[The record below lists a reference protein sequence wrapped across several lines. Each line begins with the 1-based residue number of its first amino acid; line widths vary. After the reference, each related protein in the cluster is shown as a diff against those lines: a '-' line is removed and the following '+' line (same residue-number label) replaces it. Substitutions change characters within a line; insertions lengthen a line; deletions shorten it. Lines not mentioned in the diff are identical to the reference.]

1 MSVKI
6 TSDSILNSPLLK
18 KAGELATSIDSKVV
32 NAHIQSVASS
42 SIADSKLT
50 SEISTNYAKAALNI
64 QDAKD
69 MVISSLKEILNKYF
83 VKGNEKI
90 SPRII
95 FRPKEGIARFRI
107 GNEIPGFSGLI
118 QENKMIC
125 AYYDKNLKP
134 SRVYSFS
141 NSGEID
147 LLDLETSAM
156 RHYSKED
163 IDALKYYKYHPDSLH
178 MKLRHD
184 KDICSGGFKE
194 ERDNVIVRLSE
205 LFNDDFRV
213 LRTKSDS
220 VLYRALQQDLTPEN
234 IQELIKIGGVFTEKS
249 FCSTSANLDPA
260 IRFSCKNPNFEGL
273 FPNGRA
279 ILKIDIPKGSKYINM
294 DEMFNI
300 DLRHWKEDE
309 FLLNK
314 GSKFL
319 VTGFDRENGFI
330 NVKYLGE

>member
-1 MSVKI
+1 MSIKI
-6 TSDSILNSPLLK
+6 SSDSVLNSSLLK
-18 KAGELATSIDSKVV
+18 KVGELATSIDSKAV
-32 NAHIQSVASS
+32 NSPIQSVAPSS
-42 SIADSKLT
+42 LADSKLA

-64 QDAKD
+64 HDAKD
-69 MVISSLKEILNKYF
+69 TVISSFKEILNKYF
-83 VKGNEKI
+83 VKGDEQI
-90 SPRII
+90 SSRII
-95 FRPKEGIARFRI
+95 FRSKEELVRFRI
-107 GNEIPGFSGLI
+107 GNEISGFPGLI
-118 QENKMIC
+118 QDNKMIC

-134 SRVYSFS
+134 NRVYSFS

-147 LLDLETSAM
+147 LLDLKTSTM

-163 IDALKYYKYHPDSLH
+163 IDALQYYKYHPDSLH
-178 MKLRHD
+178 MKLRHG
-184 KDICSGGFKE
+184 KDICSGGFKD

-205 LFNDDFRV
+205 LFNDDSKV

-220 VLYRALQQDLTPEN
+220 VLYRALQQNLTPED
-234 IQELIKIGGVFTEKS
+234 IQELTKIGGVFTEKS
-249 FCSTSANLDPA
+249 FCSTSTNLDPA
-260 IRFSCKNPNFEGL
+260 LRFSCQNHNFECL
-273 FPNGRA
+273 FPNGQA

>member
-1 MSVKI
+1 MSIKI
-6 TSDSILNSPLLK
+6 SSDSVLNSSLLK
-18 KAGELATSIDSKVV
+18 KVGELATSIDSKAV
-32 NAHIQSVASS
+32 NSPIQSVAPSS
-42 SIADSKLT
+42 LADSKLA

-64 QDAKD
+64 HDAKD
-69 MVISSLKEILNKYF
+69 TVIPSFKEILNKYF
-83 VKGNEKI
+83 VKGDEQI
-90 SPRII
+90 SSRII
-95 FRPKEGIARFRI
+95 FRPKEGLVRFRI
-107 GNEIPGFSGLI
+107 GNEISGFPGLI
-118 QENKMIC
+118 QDNKMIC

-134 SRVYSFS
+134 NRVYSFS

-147 LLDLETSAM
+147 LLDLETSTM

-184 KDICSGGFKE
+184 KDICSGGFKD

-205 LFNDDFRV
+205 LFNDDSRV

-220 VLYRALQQDLTPEN
+220 VLYRALQQNLTPED
-234 IQELIKIGGVFTEKS
+234 IQELTKIGGVFTEKS
-249 FCSTSANLDPA
+249 FCSTSTNLDPA
-260 IRFSCKNPNFEGL
+260 LRFSCQNPNFECL

-319 VTGFDRENGFI
+319 VTGFDRENSFI